1 MHCGES
7 NSLEIDNPER
17 PECNN
22 LLSIYQL
29 ASGKTKEVSNEL
41 YFLFIYSCLRHQH
54 LSGFGT
60 FLVQPSVFDAFN
72 VKILLYGFTFVP
84 AKCVLLVF

>member
-1 MHCGES
+1 MNYIS
-7 NSLEIDNPER
+7 FSFIVV
-17 PECNN
+17 
-22 LLSIYQL
+22 LS
-29 ASGKTKEVSNEL
+29 
-41 YFLFIYSCLRHQH
+41 HQH
-54 LSGFGT
+54 LSGFGI